1 MTALGERWQ
10 KPAWLTDFRDGS
22 SRAIDGGKFLDFPTA
37 RFSEICNG
45 GRLPDGSQMTLDI
58 RGSLKNTKI
67 SSNRYVVLEE
77 LISNSI
83 DSFLIRQHEE
93 PAQRSL
99 DVKIVAQIVSS
110 GLLGDGQDLSISCTD
125 NGCGLGDEQ
134 TEAFLTKDTSYKDD
148 LSIAGIG
155 KCKGAGRI
163 QFFHHFERVG
173 IRSTYRSDGKILTRT
188 LPLVAARK
196 KIDLADFA
204 IGDGHEQD
212 TGTTIT
218 LDGLKTGAR
227 ERLYRTDAL
236 GEVFSAGNMRRYML
250 IAFLQRLVSLKS
262 ELGAFII
269 SFETRYPKDRVE
281 TASLSAADLP
291 PVTEVRTAQV
301 EERDPQS
308 GSPLGKWTD
317 FSLSHY
323 KLDAK
328 VFDLPRNAISFCAK
342 SSPVQDITRRY
353 LRTVTEQNR
362 AVDGFHHIVLIE
374 GDLLDRRV
382 NEQRDGF
389 DGIPDEMPVG
399 DLFADETVSYAGIF
413 DQIDPIIDEMVSP
426 SGWSRD
432 QVITDVTE
440 KFGVNQG
447 MLADTD
453 TRVVYGDSAKTVA
466 ERVLRK
472 YQERIIADTAEIF
485 DLREEI
491 EKAEPHTADFRQKI
505 HELSWKYTSSL
516 KTFDMATL
524 SQLVVRRAAIVEIL
538 ALACGRR
545 LAVQAV
551 TDGARRQDERII
563 HSIFFPMKKD
573 SLETSDHDIWL
584 LSEEYQYYDYIAS
597 DKPLAQIEWGDGEK
611 LFDPTIDADLG
622 ETLRRRADEN
632 GAMRPD
638 IAIFGKEGSAIII
651 EFKAP
656 GVSMDDH
663 IGDLSE
669 YAHLLAAKSNGRLKK
684 FYGYLIGDTINS
696 LRMAGWTRFAAGQGY
711 FRSTPLQDP
720 EGGRNLG
727 ELYAETLFFDDIVDR
742 ASKRIGVYRDKL
754 QIDLSKK

>member
-1 MTALGERWQ
+1 
-10 KPAWLTDFRDGS
+10 
-22 SRAIDGGKFLDFPTA
+22 
-37 RFSEICNG
+37 
-45 GRLPDGSQMTLDI
+45 MTLDI

-83 DSFLIRQHEE
+83 DSFLIRQHDD
-93 PAQRSL
+93 PAKRNL
-99 DVKIVAQIVSS
+99 EVKLVVEILSP
-110 GLLGDGQDLSISCTD
+110 GLLGDGQDLAISCTD

-173 IRSTYRSDGKILTRT
+173 IRSTYRADGKVLTRT

-204 IGDGHEQD
+204 VTDGKAQD
-212 TGTTIT
+212 IGTTIT
-218 LDGLKTGAR
+218 LDGLKAATR
-227 ERLYRTDAL
+227 ERLYKTDAL
-236 GEVFSAGNMRRYML
+236 GEVFSAANMRRYML

-262 ELGAFII
+262 ELGDFSV
-269 SFETRYPKDRVE
+269 SFETRYPKDRIE
-281 TASLSAADLP
+281 TTSLGAADLP
-291 PVTEVRTAQV
+291 PVTEVRPTDV
-301 EERDPQS
+301 EERDPRS
-308 GSPLGKWTD
+308 GSPLGKTTR
-317 FSLSHY
+317 FTLSHY
-323 KLDAK
+323 KLDAS

-374 GDLLDRRV
+374 GELLDRRV

-389 DGIPDEMPVG
+389 DGIPEEIPVG

-413 DQIDPIIDEMVSP
+413 EQIDPIIEEMVSP

-432 QVITDVTE
+432 QVVADVTE
-440 KFGVNQG
+440 KFGVNAG
-447 MLADTD
+447 MLADTE
-453 TRVVYGDSAKTVA
+453 TRVIYGDTPKSVA

-472 YQERIIADTAEIF
+472 YQERIIAETAEIF

-491 EKAEPHTADFRQKI
+491 GKAEPHTEDFRQKI
-505 HELSWKYTSSL
+505 HELSWKYTASL
-516 KTFDMATL
+516 KTIDMANL

-538 ALACGRR
+538 ALACDRQ

-551 TDGARRQDERII
+551 KDGERRQDERII
-563 HSIFFPMKKD
+563 HSIFFPMRKD
-573 SLETSDHDIWL
+573 STETSDHDIWL

-597 DKPLAQIEWGDGEK
+597 DKPLAQIEWADGEK
-611 LFDPTIDADLG
+611 LFDPSIDAELED
-622 ETLRRRADEN
+622 TLRRRADEN

-684 FYGYLIGDTINS
+684 FYGYLIGDTIAP
-696 LRMAGWTRFAAGQGY
+696 LRMAGWTRFAAGKGY
-711 FRSTPLQDP
+711 FRSTPLEDP
-720 EGGRNLG
+720 ESGRNLG
-727 ELYAETLFFDDIVDR
+727 ELYAETLFFEDIVTR
-742 ASKRIGVYRDKL
+742 ANQRIGVYREKL

>member
-1 MTALGERWQ
+1 
-10 KPAWLTDFRDGS
+10 
-22 SRAIDGGKFLDFPTA
+22 
-37 RFSEICNG
+37 
-45 GRLPDGSQMTLDI
+45 MTLDI

-83 DSFLIRQHEE
+83 DSFLIRQHED
-93 PAQRSL
+93 PAERSL
-99 DVKIVAQIVSS
+99 DIRIVVEIVAS
-110 GLLGDGQDLSISCTD
+110 GLHGDGQDFSISCTD
-125 NGCGLGDEQ
+125 NGCGLGDVQ

-173 IRSTYRSDGKILTRT
+173 IRSTYRGDGAILTRT
-188 LPLVAARK
+188 LPPIAARK
-196 KIDLADFA
+196 KIELADFTTSA
-204 IGDGHEQD
+204 GNAQD
-212 TGTTIT
+212 IGTTIT
-218 LDGLKTGAR
+218 LDGLKSGTR
-227 ERLYRTDAL
+227 ERLYRAEAL
-236 GEVFSAGNMRRYML
+236 GEVFAAANMRSYML

-262 ELGAFII
+262 ELGAFSI
-269 SFETRYPKDRVE
+269 SFETRRPQLTAE
-281 TASLSAADLP
+281 TAVLSATDLP
-291 PVTEVRTAQV
+291 PVTEVRPASV
-301 EERDPQS
+301 EERDPRS
-308 GSPLGKWTD
+308 GIPLGKFTD
-317 FSLSHY
+317 FSVSHY

-328 VFDLPRNAISFCAK
+328 LFDLPRNGISFCAK

-353 LRTVTEQNR
+353 LRTAAEQNR
-362 AVDGFHHIVLIE
+362 PVEGYHHIVLIE

-389 DGIPDEMPVG
+389 DGIPEEIPVV
-399 DLFADETVSYAGIF
+399 DLFSDGTVSYAGIF

-432 QVITDVTE
+432 QVITEVTE
-440 KFGVNQG
+440 KFGVNPG

-505 HELSWKYTSSL
+505 HELSWKYASSL
-516 KTFDMATL
+516 KTFDMANL

-538 ALACGRR
+538 ALACRR
-545 LAVQAV
+545 KLAVQAV
-551 TDGARRQDERII
+551 KQGDRRQDERII

-573 SLETSDHDIWL
+573 SSETSDHDIWL

-597 DKPLAQIEWGDGEK
+597 DKPLAQIEWTNGEK
-611 LFDPTIDADLG
+611 LFEPGIDVEMA

-669 YAHLLAAKSNGRLKK
+669 YAHLLAAKSNGRLRK
-684 FYGYLIGDTINS
+684 FYGYLIGDSINP

-711 FRSTPLQDP
+711 FRSSPLQDP
-720 EGGRNLG
+720 DSGRNLG
-727 ELYAETLFFDDIVDR
+727 ELYAETLFFDDVVDR
-742 ASKRIGVYRDKL
+742 ASKRIGVYREKL
-754 QIDLSKK
+754 RIDLSKK